1 MNRLIRDSIYPC
13 RPSTGNAIS
22 HHYITQEN
30 KAPGTS
36 SWDSQWPAQNKAR
49 KGKRNHAGISD
60 NAAHPGF
67 SLYFSRALNWQ
78 TAACRPNPTHNQFLY
93 SPKAK
98 ISVCIFKVLCKKRKK
113 KEKKTKKRIERP
125 MWSQR
130 LICAI
135 WPYLK
140 FLGSR
145 VRLQSSACQSIG

>member
-22 HHYITQEN
+22 HRYITQEN

-67 SLYFSRALNWQ
+67 SPYFSRAWIGKLQ
-78 TAACRPNPTHNQFLY
+78 PADQIRPIISFCTARKLRLVFAFL
-93 SPKAK
+93 KCCVK
-98 ISVCIFKVLCKKRKK
+98 KKKRK
-113 KEKKTKKRIERP
+113 EKNIKKRIERP

-145 VRLQSSACQSIG
+145 VSSVYQSIG